1 MDTNPDLSIYLSVS
15 RWRTSLDSK
24 MIYFYFGSTTL
35 SRKGRDDKFILRI
48 ETAAAHPMDLLS
60 FALQVTERLTLFLLA
75 RAKQQVIPA
84 FEEAIQ
90 TMKVGGIRRLIV
102 PTEIGYPE
110 NNWKKK
116 DPKPSTFAGKRSLSF
131 VLENQGLIDKTLLFD
146 IELLK
151 IVE

>member
-1 MDTNPDLSIYLSVS
+1 
-15 RWRTSLDSK
+15 
-24 MIYFYFGSTTL
+24 
-35 SRKGRDDKFILRI
+35 
-48 ETAAAHPMDLLS
+48 MDLLS

-151 IVE
+151 IVQ